1 MEIRYICIADLTP
14 KQQEEM
20 YHIIPDS
27 RKKELAQVKSG
38 QKRLQSLAGE
48 YLARRLLSE
57 MGGEPPEHFHLC
69 RTEQG
74 KPYLR
79 EQVNG
84 LPCYFNISHSGEY
97 VMAAVGGRPLGVDI
111 EKAGRDIRKVLRRIC
126 SGEELL
132 LLEKEISPTYQM
144 ELWTRK
150 EALVKCLGTGITD
163 PRMKTAVGRDCVR
176 LWLPEG
182 EFLLQN
188 VQGPA
193 GYCCAVC
200 EKLS

>member
-20 YHIIPDS
+20 YHIIPDC
-27 RKKELAQVKSG
+27 RKKELAQVKSE
-38 QKRLQSLAGE
+38 QKRLQSMAGE
-48 YLARRLLSE
+48 YLVRRLLSE
-57 MGGEPPEHFHLC
+57 TGGGSPESFRFC

-84 LPCYFNISHSGEY
+84 LPCYFNISHSEEY
-97 VMAAVGGRPLGVDI
+97 VMAAVGGRPIGVDI
-111 EKAGRDIRKVLRRIC
+111 EQTGRDIRKVLRRIC

-132 LLEKEISPTYQM
+132 LLEKDIPPADQM

-163 PRMKTAVGRDCVR
+163 PRMKTAVGRDCFW

-182 EFLLQN
+182 GFLLQN
-188 VQGPA
+188 VQGPV